1 MNDYTPRTDIETAQ
15 KVDEAIAMKLA
26 FGDDVA
32 RKFLLLRGID
42 PELAERVITAPREQ
56 RRH

>member
-1 MNDYTPRTDIETAQ
+1 MYNHAPRTDFETA
-15 KVDEAIAMKLA
+15 KKIDEALAMKVA

-32 RKFLLLRGID
+32 RKFLQLRGID
-42 PELAERVITAPREQ
+42 PALAERVLTAPREQ

>member
-1 MNDYTPRTDIETAQ
+1 MTDHAPRTDLETAA
-15 KVDEAIAMKLA
+15 KVDEAFAMQRA

-42 PELAERVITAPREQ
+42 PELAERVITAPPEQ

>member
-1 MNDYTPRTDIETAQ
+1 MNDYKPRTDFETAKQ
-15 KVDEAIAMKLA
+15 VDEAIAMKLA

-42 PELAERVITAPREQ
+42 PELTERVISAPREQ